1 MKKATTLLSIVLF
14 FHILS
19 FAQTHIPDKN
29 FANAI
34 RKICS
39 TCIDANDNLT
49 AAATNLSELDLYQS
63 NVNSLEGIVGFTN
76 LSKFSCSFNN
86 LTEIPKLPST
96 LTLLNCSFNQIISLP
111 SLPQGLITLS
121 CYDNRLK
128 TLPILP
134 QSLTTLYCGANQLT
148 ALPVLPQNLENLVCA
163 ENPLIL
169 PPTLPQS
176 LTTFICNG
184 NQSKILPNLP
194 PNLITLHC
202 SNMQLSTL
210 PPQLPQTLREL
221 ECDYNQLTALP
232 QLPQSLDRLI
242 CSNNQ
247 LTVLPLL
254 PQSLSCLYCSHNQL
268 TTLPQLPN
276 LTWLI
281 CDDNQLTTIPPLT
294 ACTNL
299 TWFFCNDN
307 EIRSIPSLASCGKL
321 TWFYCYDNQLI
332 IVPEISQCQSLGWF
346 YCQNNKNLSCFSGKL
361 PENLDF
367 TNFEGT
373 NIKCLPNIPP
383 SLHFTTL
390 PLCNAKSGACV
401 AYPEIRG
408 NVFLD
413 FNNDGIKNNDDV
425 YCNSVLVEAKSY
437 NLDYTNN
444 KGEFVLIGDTSKTIT
459 INLKDISSKFEI
471 KPTERS
477 IKTTAAFS
485 QTFNNQDFRL
495 VPKEVFGDLEV
506 SIVSS
511 VQRPGFDGTLTLTY
525 RNIGTTI
532 LSGQIKLEKD
542 PILIYISAIPKENG
556 INGHTIVW
564 NYTALKPFESG
575 VITVKV
581 KVPATTPINTKLTNR
596 MFASF
601 NLAGNY
607 YETSKV
613 AEITTVVGS
622 YDPNDKTADTKKL
635 DPKDITNRKPITYTI
650 RFQNTGTFYAERVEV
665 HDTISP
671 LFDLSTFKNIAV
683 SHPNCAVVFEN
694 VRLKTGPA
702 TLVRWIFKDIFLPDS
717 SINETA
723 SHGFVR
729 FSIQAKQGL
738 PIGTALA
745 NKAYIYFDYNDYI
758 VTNTSIV
765 KVEKTLKVKQNEVEI
780 PLKVY
785 PNPSSDKLFVET
797 STDIKGKLFLSNLLG
812 QVIDYQSFTQSGI
825 AIFNMHNLPKGV
837 YILTLTTEEGNVS
850 RKVLKE

>member
-1 MKKATTLLSIVLF
+1 MKKTTILLSFVLF

-29 FANAI
+29 FASAI
-34 RKICS
+34 RKVCS

-49 AAATNLSELDLYQS
+49 TAATNLSELDLYQS
-63 NVNSLEGIVGFTN
+63 NINSLEGIIGFTN
-76 LSKFSCSFNN
+76 LSKLSCSFNN
-86 LTEIPKLPST
+86 LTQIPELPLT

-111 SLPQGLITLS
+111 NLPQGLNTLN
-121 CYDNRLK
+121 CYDNKLK
-128 TLPILP
+128 TLPTLP
-134 QSLTTLYCGANQLT
+134 QSLTSLYCGANQLT
-148 ALPVLPQNLENLVCA
+148 ALPSLPQNLQNLVCA
-163 ENPLIL
+163 ENPLTL

-176 LTTFICNG
+176 LITFICNS

-210 PPQLPQTLREL
+210 PQLPQTLREL
-221 ECDYNQLTALP
+221 ECDNNQLTALP
-232 QLPQSLDRLI
+232 QLPQSLGRLI

-247 LTVLPLL
+247 LAVLPLL

-268 TTLPQLPN
+268 TALPQLPN

-294 ACTNL
+294 ECTNL

-307 EIRSIPSLASCGKL
+307 EIRTIPSLASCGSLK
-321 TWFYCYDNQLI
+321 WFYCNDNQLI
-332 IVPEISQCQSLGWF
+332 IVPEISQCQSLTWF

-361 PENLDF
+361 PENLIF

-373 NIKCLPNIPP
+373 DIKCLPNRPS

-390 PLCNAKSGACV
+390 PLCDAKSGACS

-425 YCNSVLVEAKSY
+425 FCSSVLVEAKTY

-444 KGEFVLIGDTSKTIT
+444 KGEFTLIGDTSKTI
-459 INLKDISSKFEI
+459 IIALKDISSKFDI

-477 IKTTAAFS
+477 IKTTAVFS

-511 VQRPGFDGTLTLTY
+511 VQRPGFNGKLTLTY

-542 PILIYISAIPKENG
+542 PILTYISANPKESS

-564 NYTALKPFESG
+564 DYVGLQPFESR
-575 VITVKV
+575 VITVNV
-581 KVPATTPINTKLTNR
+581 NVPATTPINTKLTNK
-596 MFASF
+596 MSASF

-607 YETSKV
+607 YETLKV

-622 YDPNDKTADTKKL
+622 YDPNDKTADIKKL
-635 DPKDITNRKPITYTI
+635 DPKDITNKKPITYTI
-650 RFQNTGTFYAERVEV
+650 RFQNTGSFYAERVEI

-683 SHPNCAVVFEN
+683 SHPNCSVVFEN
-694 VRLKTGPA
+694 VRLKTGSA
-702 TLVRWIFKDIFLPDS
+702 TLVRWVFKDIFLPDS
-717 SINETA
+717 STNEAA

-738 PIGTALA
+738 PISTVLA

-758 VTNTSIV
+758 VTNTSVV
-765 KVEKTLKVKQNEVEI
+765 KVEKTSKVKQNEVEI

-785 PNPSSDKLFVET
+785 PNPSSDRLFVEIP
-797 STDIKGKLFLSNLLG
+797 TDIKGKLFLSNLLG
-812 QVIDYQSFTQSGI
+812 QVVDYQPFTQNGLTV
-825 AIFNMHNLPKGV
+825 FNMYNLPKGV

-850 RKVLKE
+850 RKVVKE